1 MWYKDNGFF
10 LFGGYYWV
18 LVWFFE
24 EERVL
29 IMLVF
34 KFFINLIKWR
44 FRMRFIFIK
53 GNKDIVMF
61 CIFEFMVWDLYYYI
75 INDGMESLY

>member
-1 MWYKDNGFF
+1 
-10 LFGGYYWV
+10 
-18 LVWFFE
+18 
-24 EERVL
+24 
-29 IMLVF
+29 
-34 KFFINLIKWR
+34 
-44 FRMRFIFIK
+44 MRFIFIK